1 MKRSVIAMGLV
12 LLSGAAIAQSKGK
25 VSTVKKKVASTAKPA
40 GLQLRTTL
48 DSASYSF
55 GSAMASN
62 FKGNGLTSLNYE
74 AMVQGLKDAFADK
87 TPLLSREVAQESIN
101 KIFIKAGQ
109 QKYQSKISEEKLF
122 LSNNKNVEGVK
133 TTASGLQYMVIKAG
147 NGKKPAI
154 TDTVLV
160 NYKGMLLK
168 GQEFDSNAGREPV
181 ELPLNRVIPGWT
193 EALQLMPEGSKYRLF
208 IPYQLAYGE
217 RGAGENIPPYSALI
231 FEVELVK
238 IK

>member
-1 MKRSVIAMGLV
+1 MKRSVIAMSLV
-12 LLSGAAIAQSKGK
+12 LLSGAAMAQSKGK
-25 VSTVKKKVASTAKPA
+25 VPVKKKVIATTSPAVLQMKTA
-40 GLQLRTTL
+40 L

-62 FKGNGLTSLNYE
+62 FKGNGLTALNYDLL
-74 AMVQGLKDAFADK
+74 VKGLKDAFADK
-87 TPLLSREVAQESIN
+87 TPLLSREVAQEAIN
-101 KIFIKAGQ
+101 KIFIQAGQ
-109 QKYQSKISEEKLF
+109 QKYQGKISEEKLF
-122 LSNNKNVEGVK
+122 LENNKKVEGVK
-133 TTASGLQYMVIKAG
+133 TTASGLQYMVMKAG
-147 NGKKPAI
+147 NGKKPAV

-160 NYKGMLLK
+160 NYKGMTLK
-168 GQEFDSNAGREPV
+168 GQVFDTNEGREPI